1 MSHIESVFESKS
13 KESAEAGK
21 YLQQWH
27 VAKTH
32 VPQLMNT
39 ISHYFPHYSLHDSTH
54 SETILNNI
62 ELIMGAEVIDKL
74 SIVDLWLLLSA
85 SYYHDLG
92 MVITRDDKLECLKEG
107 SAFINYVRSKQ
118 NDETSPIHNYALCFE
133 IKDNKLFHK
142 NNEIDVIYELNK
154 NPISINGN
162 NLNNYIFVDSKMDT
176 MVQLSDVAVGII
188 SRYLYFIDQNGTDCE
203 KVISDTFNE
212 NQLNVF
218 RKLNMVLKRSRD
230 FNPLFFNQQTSLEYH
245 GLLNNLIDK
254 YAV

>member
-13 KESAEAGK
+13 KENAEAGK

-32 VPQLMNT
+32 VPQLLNT

-118 NDETSPIHNYALCFE
+118 DDETSPMHNYALCFE

-142 NNEIDVIYELNK
+142 NSAK
-154 NPISINGN
+154 
-162 NLNNYIFVDSKMDT
+162 IFRI
-176 MVQLSDVAVGII
+176 A
-188 SRYLYFIDQNGTDCE
+188 
-203 KVISDTFNE
+203 
-212 NQLNVF
+212 
-218 RKLNMVLKRSRD
+218 
-230 FNPLFFNQQTSLEYH
+230 
-245 GLLNNLIDK
+245 
-254 YAV
+254 

>member
-13 KESAEAGK
+13 KENAEAGK

-32 VPQLMNT
+32 VPQLLNT

-118 NDETSPIHNYALCFE
+118 DDETSPMHNYALCFE
-133 IKDNKLFHK
+133 IRDNKLFHK
-142 NNEIDVIYELNK
+142 NNEITRRTRQTLWSAVQMLTQKLCCQTIHDCPKVVPLHYE
-154 NPISINGN
+154 S
-162 NLNNYIFVDSKMDT
+162 
-176 MVQLSDVAVGII
+176 
-188 SRYLYFIDQNGTDCE
+188 E
-203 KVISDTFNE
+203 
-212 NQLNVF
+212 
-218 RKLNMVLKRSRD
+218 
-230 FNPLFFNQQTSLEYH
+230 
-245 GLLNNLIDK
+245 
-254 YAV
+254 

>member
-13 KESAEAGK
+13 KENAEAGK
-21 YLQQWH
+21 FLQQWH

-32 VPQLMNT
+32 VPQLLNT

-118 NDETSPIHNYALCFE
+118 DDETSPMHNYALCFE
-133 IKDNKLFHK
+133 IKDNKL
-142 NNEIDVIYELNK
+142 L
-154 NPISINGN
+154 
-162 NLNNYIFVDSKMDT
+162 
-176 MVQLSDVAVGII
+176 
-188 SRYLYFIDQNGTDCE
+188 
-203 KVISDTFNE
+203 
-212 NQLNVF
+212 
-218 RKLNMVLKRSRD
+218 RKKD
-230 FNPLFFNQQTSLEYH
+230 W
-245 GLLNNLIDK
+245 
-254 YAV
+254 